1 MLRDVLVRS
10 AYEFVGTKEKSAG
23 HQTIVDMYNAIT
35 PLPRGYKVT
44 VLDPW
49 CAIFVSAMLHISGIL
64 DLIPVAECSCTK
76 MLTMFKTNSEY
87 GTVVTEKDDP
97 QMNMISYGD
106 LIFYGSKASPVGESS
121 HVGIVYNTSNNEI
134 TTIEGNWR
142 NSVYMRKR
150 PYDKKVWDG
159 VEAYVKIKFPD
170 EVWQGELAA
179 AKIWAVT
186 EGLIKGD
193 EKGINWK
200 DPVTLER
207 LAVILHRLCTT

>member
-49 CAIFVSAMLHISGIL
+49 CAIFVSAMLHISGVL

-76 MLTMFKTNSEY
+76 MLTMFRTNPKY
-87 GTVVTEKDDP
+87 GTVVTEKADP
-97 QMNMISYGD
+97 QMKLISYGD
-106 LIFYGSKASPVGESS
+106 LIFYGPKASPVGEAS
-121 HVGIVYNTSNNEI
+121 HVGIVYGGANNEI

-150 PYDKKVWDG
+150 PYDNKVWDG
-159 VEAYVKIKFPD
+159 VEAYVKIRFPD
-170 EVWQGELAA
+170 EIWPVELAA
-179 AKIWAVT
+179 SKDWAIT
-186 EGLIKGD
+186 EELIKGD

-200 DPVTLER
+200 EPVTLER

>member
-23 HQTIVDMYNAIT
+23 HQTIVDIYNSIV
-35 PLPRGYKVT
+35 PLPRSYKVT

-49 CAIFVSAMLHISGIL
+49 CAIFVSAMMHISGIL
-64 DLIPVAECSCTK
+64 DSIPVAECSCTK
-76 MLTMFKTNSEY
+76 MLTMFKTNPNY
-87 GTVVTEKDDP
+87 GTVVTVKSDP
-97 QMNMISYGD
+97 LMELISYGD

-121 HVGIVYNTSNNEI
+121 HVGIVFSGANHEI
-134 TTIEGNWR
+134 ATIEGNWR
-142 NSVYMRKR
+142 NSVYMRRR
-150 PYDKKVWDG
+150 PYDKYVWDG

-179 AKIWAVT
+179 AKDWAVV
-186 EGLIKGD
+186 EELIKGD

-200 DPVTLER
+200 EPVTLER